1 MNNSDILLHTLLQT
15 TRVIAK
21 GVNQL
26 LEPWGLFSS
35 EWSIIRAL
43 KLNGPQT
50 QRALAA
56 FLHIEP
62 PAVTRSLARLE
73 QKGLIDRNEGMDRRT
88 KKVSLS
94 ERAVLLYPEW
104 EKLVGK
110 HRSALLD
117 DLSGDRQDD
126 LRNLLA
132 NIRENALKFEVTA
145 GIKADLP

>member
-1 MNNSDILLHTLLQT
+1 VNNSDILLHTLLQT

>member
-1 MNNSDILLHTLLQT
+1 MNNSDKLLHHLHQT
-15 TRVIAK
+15 TRIVAK
-21 GVNQL
+21 GVNRL
-26 LEPWGLFSS
+26 LEPWGLFCS
-35 EWSIIRAL
+35 EWSIIRIL

-50 QRALAA
+50 QRALAT

-62 PAVTRSLARLE
+62 PAVTKSLAKLE

-94 ERAVLLYPEW
+94 EKALRLYPEW

-117 DLSGDRQDD
+117 GLSKEKQVD
-126 LRNLLA
+126 LRNLLT
-132 NIRENALKFEVTA
+132 NIRENALKFEATA
-145 GIKADLP
+145 GIKVDQQ